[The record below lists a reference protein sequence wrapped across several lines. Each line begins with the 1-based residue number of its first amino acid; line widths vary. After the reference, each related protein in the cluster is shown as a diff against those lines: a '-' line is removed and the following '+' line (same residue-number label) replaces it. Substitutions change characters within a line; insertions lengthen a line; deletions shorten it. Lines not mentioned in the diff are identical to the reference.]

1 MSLLSD
7 IFTWWNGTTLS
18 TRLYTKYRGQLVGED
33 GFGNKYYTEKKTAKE
48 ASAKRRSGSQAAEK
62 AQKPAR
68 RWVIYSGVA
77 EATKVPPEW
86 FAWLHHISDDL
97 PFENEPLKTW
107 HKPHVENMTGT
118 SQAWRPAGSI
128 LNTPRRRISTLD
140 YEPWRAE

>member
-18 TRLYTKYRGQLVGED
+18 TRLYTKRKGQLVGED
-33 GFGNKYYTEKKTAKE
+33 GSGNKYYTEKN
-48 ASAKRRSGSQAAEK
+48 AAK
-62 AQKPAR
+62 AQQPVR
-68 RWVIYSGVA
+68 RWVIYNGVA
-77 EATKVPPEW
+77 EASKVPPEW
-86 FAWLHHISDDL
+86 FAWLHHVSDDL
-97 PFENEPLKTW
+97 PFENEPIKTW

-128 LNTPRRRISTLD
+128 LNTPRRRVSTLD